1 MNKKKTKFNFVSDE
15 WVDQAEI
22 ILNDLV
28 SQFGVEGVSFSVC
41 ETFSDA
47 PKEIDASG
55 VASWHFFIEGK
66 SVRVGKGKVE
76 DVDVK
81 INFDYAKAS
90 VIAKVVYTEEIITKQ
105 KEQSKKAQEALA
117 IAGKEF
123 KEPPD
128 YLPKLHNRLALL
140 TI

>member
-1 MNKKKTKFNFVSDE
+1 MNKKTTKFNFMSDE
-15 WVDQAEI
+15 WVDQAKI

-41 ETFSDA
+41 ETFFDA

-55 VASWHFFIEGK
+55 IASWHFFIEGK

-90 VIAKVVYTEEIITKQ
+90 VIAKIVYTEEIINKQ
-105 KEQSKKAQEALA
+105 KTETKKAKEALA

>member
-28 SQFGVEGVSFSVC
+28 SQFGVEGVSFSVS
-41 ETFSDA
+41 ETFFDA

-55 VASWHFFIEGK
+55 VASWHFYIEGK

-90 VIAKVVYTEEIITKQ
+90 VIAKVVYTEEIIAKQ
-105 KEQSKKAQEALA
+105 KEDLALVKKNLEKK
-117 IAGKEF
+117 GKVA
-123 KEPPD
+123 KEPPK
-128 YLPKLHNRLALL
+128 YLSELHNRLALL
-140 TI
+140 TS

>member
-1 MNKKKTKFNFVSDE
+1 MSEEKTKFEFVSNE
-15 WVDQAEI
+15 WVNQAKI

-47 PKEIDASG
+47 PKEIHTSG
-55 VASWHFFIEGK
+55 IVSWHFYIDGK

-81 INFDYAKAS
+81 IKFDYVKAS
-90 VIAKVVYTEEIITKQ
+90 VIAKVIYTEEIITKQ
-105 KEQSKKAQEALA
+105 KDETKKAKKNLE
-117 IAGKEF
+117 ISGKRF
-123 KEPPD
+123 KEPPG
-128 YLPKLHNRLALL
+128 YLQELHNRLALL
-140 TI
+140 TA

>member
-1 MNKKKTKFNFVSDE
+1 MSEEKTKFKFVSNE
-15 WVDQAEI
+15 WVDQANN

-28 SQFGVEGVSFSVC
+28 SQFGVEGVSFSIC

-47 PKEIDASG
+47 PKKIDASG

-90 VIAKVVYTEEIITKQ
+90 VIAKVVYTEEIINKQ
-105 KEQSKKAQEALA
+105 KEEAKKAKEALA
-117 IAGKEF
+117 TSGKEF

>member
-1 MNKKKTKFNFVSDE
+1 M
-15 WVDQAEI
+15 
-22 ILNDLV
+22 
-28 SQFGVEGVSFSVC
+28 
-41 ETFSDA
+41 
-47 PKEIDASG
+47 
-55 VASWHFFIEGK
+55 
-66 SVRVGKGKVE
+66 GKGKVD

-81 INFDYAKAS
+81 VKFDYAKAS

>member
-1 MNKKKTKFNFVSDE
+1 MNKKKTKFNFVSDK
-15 WVDQAEI
+15 WVHQAEI

-41 ETFSDA
+41 ETFFDA

-105 KEQSKKAQEALA
+105 KEETEKAKEALA
-117 IAGKEF
+117 ITGKEF

>member
-1 MNKKKTKFNFVSDE
+1 MNEKTTKFNFVSDE

-41 ETFSDA
+41 ETFFDA

-66 SVRVGKGKVE
+66 SVRVGKGKIE

-90 VIAKVVYTEEIITKQ
+90 VIAKVVYTEEIIAKQ
-105 KEQSKKAQEALA
+105 KEDLALVKKNLEKK
-117 IAGKEF
+117 GKVV
-123 KEPPD
+123 KEPPK
-128 YLPKLHNRLALL
+128 YLSELHNRLALL
-140 TI
+140 TS

>member
-90 VIAKVVYTEEIITKQ
+90 VIAKIVYTEEIINKQ
-105 KEQSKKAQEALA
+105 KTETKKAKEALA

-123 KEPPD
+123 KEPPG